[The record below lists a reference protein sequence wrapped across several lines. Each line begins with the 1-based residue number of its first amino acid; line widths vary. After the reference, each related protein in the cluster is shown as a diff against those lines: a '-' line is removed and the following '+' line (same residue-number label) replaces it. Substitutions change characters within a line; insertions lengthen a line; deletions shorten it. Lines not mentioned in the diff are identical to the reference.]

1 METES
6 NNYIGIYHHAVKSG
20 LFNSAQI
27 NKKFTHIDNMVPL
40 VRVNNFFFGTSSFAD
55 KFNYLNLA
63 KENIVRKEYGI
74 YYLETKKLENYLE
87 YVFEHLDFA
96 NTFNSCPYNYF
107 KFMENLGKPCN
118 IPVHYQLMCKTIDNF
133 LSFLDTLDTQ
143 QAKTIRHILTPNA
156 KFGEF
161 NKLEIE
167 VSDVLSFDNLMST
180 EFVVKVIKTAGGPI
194 FLRLRCET
202 ESYNSESLNTLILSM
217 TPNNDNFTQVYNY
230 INQQMLMKDT
240 PEEFLICNIER
251 VCGSRVFAEIMVK
264 SYLDKNG
271 FVFSLNSISSIILW
285 ASSNTESKYAEYFCD
300 KYPNCI
306 KIVDNFVMLNFE
318 GINKFLL
325 NISESDV
332 ENFEVKEQINEMYY
346 NSMFELIHSF
356 EQLYKNK
363 C

>member
-1 METES
+1 MESES
-6 NNYIGIYHHAVKSG
+6 NNYTGIYHHAVKSG
-20 LFNSAQI
+20 LFNSSQI
-27 NKKFTHIDNMVPL
+27 SKKFTHVDNMVPL

-55 KFNYLNLA
+55 NFNYLNLA

-87 YVFEHLDFA
+87 YVVEHLRFDT
-96 NTFNSCPYNYF
+96 TFNCCPYNYF
-107 KFMENLGKPCN
+107 KFRKNLDKPYN
-118 IPVHYQLMCKTIDNF
+118 IPLHFQLMCKTIDNF
-133 LSFLDTLDTQ
+133 LSYLDTLDTQ

-156 KFGEF
+156 KLGEF
-161 NKLEIE
+161 NKLECE
-167 VSDVLSFDNLMST
+167 VSDVLSFDNLILN
-180 EFVVKVIKTAGGPI
+180 EFVIKLIRTAGKPI

-202 ESYNSESLNTLILSM
+202 ETCDSYNSNTLILSA
-217 TPNNDNFTQVYNY
+217 TPNTDNFNSVYNY
-230 INQQMLMKDT
+230 INEQMLMSDT

-264 SYLDKNG
+264 SYLDKDG
-271 FVFSLNSISSIILW
+271 FVFSMDSISSIILW
-285 ASSNTESKYAEYFCD
+285 ASSEAELKYSEYFCG

-306 KIVDNFVMLNFE
+306 ELTNSTRMLNFE

-325 NISESDV
+325 NISEDDV

-363 C
+363 

>member
-1 METES
+1 MESES
-6 NNYIGIYHHAVKSG
+6 NNYTGIYHHAVKSG
-20 LFNSAQI
+20 LFNSSQI
-27 NKKFTHIDNMVPL
+27 SKKFTHVDNMVPL

-87 YVFEHLDFA
+87 YVVEHLGFDT
-96 NTFNSCPYNYF
+96 TFNCCPYNYF

-118 IPVHYQLMCKTIDNF
+118 VPVHYQLMCKTIDNF
-133 LSFLDTLDTQ
+133 LLYLDTLDTQ

-156 KFGEF
+156 KLGEF
-161 NKLEIE
+161 NKLECE

-180 EFVVKVIKTAGGPI
+180 EFVVKLIRTAGKPI

-202 ESYNSESLNTLILSM
+202 ETLNSDSSNTLILSESE
-217 TPNNDNFTQVYNY
+217 NNDNFNRVYNY
-230 INQQMLMKDT
+230 INEQMLMSDT

-264 SYLDKNG
+264 SYLDKNE
-271 FVFSLNSISSIILW
+271 FIFSLDSISSIILW
-285 ASSNTESKYAEYFCD
+285 ASSEVESKYSEYFCG
-300 KYPNCI
+300 KYPHCVKPI
-306 KIVDNFVMLNFE
+306 GCTQMLNFE

-363 C
+363 